1 MVFARWTLFRNLMSV
16 RDAVRRRFNSIRR
29 IGRAK
34 GDVWRLGRWSPAVD
48 IYETA
53 DALILKAELPG
64 FSREDVNFEIKQH
77 ALLLRGSRPREFEV
91 AVEHYHCIERM
102 SGVFQRIF
110 LLPTTIDSEKVTI
123 SCQNGILD
131 VRLPKVVDQR
141 DISNP
146 SSALGDAGVMP
157 LPKLTSSN

>member
-1 MVFARWTLFRNLMSV
+1 MVVARWTLFRNLMSV
-16 RDAVRRRFNSIRR
+16 HNAVRRCFNSIRR

-34 GDVWRLGRWSPAVD
+34 GEVWRLGRWSPAVD

-102 SGVFQRIF
+102 SGAFQRIF

-123 SCQNGILD
+123 SCQNGILN
-131 VRLPKVVDQR
+131 VRLPKAGAA
-141 DISNP
+141 NP
-146 SSALGDAGVMP
+146 VASPSIRETQT
-157 LPKLTSSN
+157 KLTQSGSP

>member
-1 MVFARWTLFRNLMSV
+1 MVVARWTLFRNLVSV
-16 RDAVRRRFNSIRR
+16 RDAMRRCFNSIRR

-34 GDVWRLGRWSPAVD
+34 GEVWRLARWSPAVD

-64 FSREDVNFEIKQH
+64 FSREDVNLEIKQH

-102 SGVFQRIF
+102 SGAFQRIF

-123 SCQNGILD
+123 SCQNGILN
-131 VRLPKVVDQR
+131 VRLPKAGAA
-141 DISNP
+141 NP
-146 SSALGDAGVMP
+146 VASPSIRETQT
-157 LPKLTSSN
+157 KLTQSGSP

>member
-1 MVFARWTLFRNLMSV
+1 MLFARWTLFRNLMSV
-16 RDAVRRRFNSIRR
+16 RDAVRRYFNPIRR

-34 GDVWRLGRWSPAVD
+34 GEVQRLGRWSPAVD

-77 ALLLRGSRPREFEV
+77 AFLLRGSRPREFEV

-102 SGVFQRIF
+102 SGAFQRIF

-123 SCQNGILD
+123 SCQNGLFN
-131 VRLPKVVDQR
+131 VRLPKAGAANPVA
-141 DISNP
+141 SP
-146 SSALGDAGVMP
+146 SSRETQT
-157 LPKLTSSN
+157 KLTQSGSP

>member
-1 MVFARWTLFRNLMSV
+1 MIVARWTLFRNPVSV
-16 RDAVRRRFNSIRR
+16 RDAVRRCFNSIRR

-34 GDVWRLGRWSPAVD
+34 GEVWRLGRWSPAVD

-64 FSREDVNFEIKQH
+64 FSREDVNLEIKQH

-102 SGVFQRIF
+102 SGAFQRIF

-123 SCQNGILD
+123 SCQNGILN
-131 VRLPKVVDQR
+131 VRLPKAGAA
-141 DISNP
+141 NP
-146 SSALGDAGVMP
+146 VASPSIRETQT
-157 LPKLTSSN
+157 KLTQSGSH

>member
-16 RDAVRRRFNSIRR
+16 RDAGRRRFNWIRR

-34 GDVWRLGRWSPAVD
+34 GEVWRLGRWSPAVD

-64 FSREDVNFEIKQH
+64 FSREDVNLEIKQH

-102 SGVFQRIF
+102 SGAFQRIF

-123 SCQNGILD
+123 SCQDGLLN
-131 VRLPKVVDQR
+131 VRLPKAGAV
-141 DISNP
+141 NP
-146 SSALGDAGVMP
+146 VASPSIRETQT
-157 LPKLTSSN
+157 KLSQSGSP

>member
-1 MVFARWTLFRNLMSV
+1 MVLARWTLFRNLMSV
-16 RDAVRRRFNSIRR
+16 RDVWRKLFNSIKR

-34 GDVWRLGRWSPAVD
+34 GEVWRLDRWSPAVD

-64 FSREDVNFEIKQH
+64 FSREDVNIEIKQH

-102 SGVFQRIF
+102 SGAFQRIF

-123 SCQNGILD
+123 SCQDGLLN
-131 VRLPKVVDQR
+131 VRLPKAGAA
-141 DISNP
+141 NP
-146 SSALGDAGVMP
+146 VASPSIRETQT
-157 LPKLTSSN
+157 KLTQSGSP

>member
-1 MVFARWTLFRNLMSV
+1 MVVARWTLFRNLVSV
-16 RDAVRRRFNSIRR
+16 RDAVRRCFNSIRR

-34 GDVWRLGRWSPAVD
+34 GEVWRLGRWSPAVD

-64 FSREDVNFEIKQH
+64 FSREDVNLEIKQH

-91 AVEHYHCIERM
+91 GVEHYHCIERM
-102 SGVFQRIF
+102 SGAFQRIF

-123 SCQNGILD
+123 SCQNGILN
-131 VRLPKVVDQR
+131 VRLPKAGAA
-141 DISNP
+141 NP
-146 SSALGDAGVMP
+146 VASPSIRETQT
-157 LPKLTSSN
+157 KLTQSGSP